1 MENYLHFGN
10 RNSLKPVNYSIRS
23 TLELD
28 GLGGREFLV
37 LRSIYAVALFLV
49 VDEAVTHKAGRR
61 HLCNLS
67 LERCWAFKGGCG
79 AWRNSYANIKS
90 LIRKV
95 PFHFYI
101 TIGSRLQGTDEAD
114 AVSHLRTNEE
124 MAVSRIAFIW
134 HNAGQRLIEP

>member
-37 LRSIYAVALFLV
+37 LRSIYAVALVLV
-49 VDEAVTHKAGRR
+49 IDEAVTHKAGGR
-61 HLCNLS
+61 NLYRLTS
-67 LERCWAFKGGCG
+67 QRGWNYKGGCG

-101 TIGSRLQGTDEAD
+101 TIRSRLQGTDEAD